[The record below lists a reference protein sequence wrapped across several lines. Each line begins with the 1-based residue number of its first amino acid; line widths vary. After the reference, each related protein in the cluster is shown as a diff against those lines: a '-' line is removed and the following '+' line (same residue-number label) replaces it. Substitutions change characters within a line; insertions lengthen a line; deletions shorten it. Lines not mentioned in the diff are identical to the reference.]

1 MEAIAFDR
9 QPLSG
14 LDLAK
19 QVVEVLYSGYV
30 SMEEGRKVG
39 LSLSE

>member
-9 QPLSG
+9 QPRTN

-19 QVVEVLYSGYV
+19 QVAEVLYAGYV
-30 SMEEGRKVG
+30 SMEEGRKV
-39 LSLSE
+39 SLS